1 MVGYVYGWLC
11 AWLVMRMV
19 LYHIILGSLILQVAH
34 DWINFRFAF
43 CNVACHDA
51 TQFHDFMR
59 VRKSMKG
66 KATKSL
72 DNTKGQKILGR
83 SE

>member
-1 MVGYVYGWLC
+1 MEL
-11 AWLVMRMV
+11 
-19 LYHIILGSLILQVAH
+19 IFDKPDNLILQVAH
-34 DWINFRFAF
+34 DWIKFRFAF

-59 VRKSMKG
+59 VRKSMKV

-72 DNTKGQKILGR
+72 DNTKGPKTSGR